1 MDSNT
6 NNYATGSLLGE
17 GSEYNQDYD
26 SALLYPILR
35 ADYRDTVENF
45 VAASYGHD
53 LWQCYEVSWL
63 NHLGVPQVAC
73 ADIIVPI
80 ESPAIVESKSLKLY
94 LNSFHNRPFTDQA
107 ELKLVIE
114 TDLSALLGAAINVV
128 FRSASVSVIAQPTLS
143 EAALLDDLAVEC
155 RQYQRDAKLLL
166 LDADAVDSDKR
177 HVSNEQLCSH
187 LLRSH
192 CPVTN
197 QPDWGT
203 LTIRYSGAA
212 INRESLLRYIVS
224 FRQHNGFH
232 EQCVEQIYA
241 DIMSECRPE
250 LLTVCAQYTRRGGI
264 DINPLRSN
272 HNQPLNLNRVWRQ

>member
-1 MDSNT
+1 MDNRT
-6 NNYATGSLLGE
+6 KNYATGSLLGE
-17 GSEYNQDYD
+17 SSEYNQDYD
-26 SALLYPILR
+26 SSLLYPILR
-35 ADYRDTVENF
+35 ANYRDTVEHF
-45 VAASYGHD
+45 QAAAYGHD
-53 LWQCYEVSWL
+53 LWQCYEISWL
-63 NHLGVPQVAC
+63 NDLGVPQVAC

-80 ESPAIVESKSLKLY
+80 ASPAIVESKSLKLY
-94 LNSFHNRPFTDQA
+94 LNSFHNRPFTDNT

-114 TDLSALLGAAINVV
+114 ADLTALLGAAVKVV
-128 FRSASVSVIAQPTLS
+128 FRSASTAATAQS
-143 EAALLDDLAVEC
+143 EAVASILLDDLAVEC
-155 RQYQRDAKLLL
+155 RQYQRNAKLLI
-166 LDADAVDSDKR
+166 LDVEQRS
-177 HVSNEQLCSH
+177 VNNEQLCSH

-212 INRESLLRYIVS
+212 INREALLRYIVS
-224 FRQHNGFH
+224 FREHNGFH

-241 DIMSECRPE
+241 DIMTQCKPE

-272 HNQPLNLNRVWRQ
+272 HSQPLILDRVWRQ